1 MSRLVGSTL
10 PHLSDQ
16 IIWKVQRG
24 AVSHPQSHSTRM
36 AIPNKSPVSPR
47 LPVAPP
53 KGLLVPADLLSQL
66 PGLRI
71 LVSPEEKGHAA
82 QELPPPSSTAKNIL
96 DSTLPALH
104 TPTSPHSSR
113 SPRNTHTHMHTRT
126 TAPFPHCPPFP
137 TRPSLGSTNFLAP
150 RAERNPQD
158 HLARLSSLRIATWMP
173 STRPLPRLLHL
184 LLADL
189 QGQGAHYLP
198 RQASLWT
205 ALTLASAQYTQE
217 VSVLLWFC
225 PRHATRSLLLSQS
238 VKATRGP
245 PRAPSPSG

>member
-10 PHLSDQ
+10 PHLLDQ

-36 AIPNKSPVSPR
+36 AVPNKSPVSPR
-47 LPVAPP
+47 LPVLPRVCWSQQICSHSSLASASWFPQ
-53 KGLLVPADLLSQL
+53 KREGTLLRSCLLPATQLRMFWTLPSLLST
-66 PGLRI
+66 
-71 LVSPEEKGHAA
+71 
-82 QELPPPSSTAKNIL
+82 PPP
-96 DSTLPALH
+96 
-104 TPTSPHSSR
+104 PHSSR

-137 TRPSLGSTNFLAP
+137 TRPSLGSTNLLAP
-150 RAERNPQD
+150 RAERNPRD

-198 RQASLWT
+198 RQASFWT

-217 VSVLLWFC
+217 VSVFLWFC
-225 PRHATRSLLLSQS
+225 PRHATRSPLLSQS
-238 VKATRGP
+238 VKATHGP
-245 PRAPSPSG
+245 PRAPLPSG